1 MPAPVNERTGDLPE
15 VVARVL
21 DQTVE
26 AAARALGDGLLS
38 IVLFGSAAEN
48 RLRPTSD
55 VNLLILVNR
64 FDPARVDTLRPTLQ
78 QGRAAIRLAVM
89 WLTQDEL
96 PAAGESF
103 SVKFADIVRRHRVL
117 YGNDPFEHFAV
128 SRRAA
133 IARVQQVLF
142 NLVLRLRASYAL
154 ESDREERLAYLIAD
168 AAGPLRA
175 SAAEILDLQGTP
187 ASNSREALEIL
198 ARQWSSSKASTV
210 IASISQARET
220 RRLEPGEPARALLEV
235 IDLAG
240 DLHRQAAA
248 LT

>member
-1 MPAPVNERTGDLPE
+1 
-15 VVARVL
+15 
-21 DQTVE
+21 
-26 AAARALGDGLLS
+26 
-38 IVLFGSAAEN
+38 
-48 RLRPTSD
+48 
-55 VNLLILVNR
+55 
-64 FDPARVDTLRPTLQ
+64 
-78 QGRAAIRLAVM
+78 
-89 WLTQDEL
+89 
-96 PAAGESF
+96 
-103 SVKFADIVRRHRVL
+103 
-117 YGNDPFEHFAV
+117 
-128 SRRAA
+128 
-133 IARVQQVLF
+133 
-142 NLVLRLRASYAL
+142 LRASYAL

-198 ARQWSSSKASTV
+198 ARQWSSNKASTV

-220 RRLEPGEPARALLEV
+220 RRLEPGVPARAFLEV